1 MISFLNVVFLLSLSL
16 WVGSIFFLSFINA
29 PTLFRELPR
38 EMAGE
43 FVGKLF
49 TPYFMLGYAAQG
61 IALLSLGLRGILEK
75 PFPWIR
81 LALLL
86 AMLACTLYAGV
97 FIQPKAHLVR
107 TVVRTMEEGKEK
119 EAKQA
124 EFSRLH
130 RTSVILNSAVFV
142 MGVVVIGITA
152 IKLRP

>member
-1 MISFLNVVFLLSLSL
+1 MSSVLNIIFLLSLSL

-61 IALLSLGLRGILEK
+61 VALLSLSIRGLLDK
-75 PFPWIR
+75 PFPWVRII
-81 LALLL
+81 LLL
-86 AMLACTLYAGV
+86 LMLGCTLYAGIY
-97 FIQPKAHLVR
+97 IQPKAHLVR
-107 TVVRTMEEGKEK
+107 TVTRTMEEGKEK
-119 EAKQA
+119 DLKQA

-130 RTSVILNSAVFV
+130 KTSVILNSAVFL
-142 MGVVVIGITA
+142 MGVVVIGVTA
-152 IKLRP
+152 VRLR